1 MIKPQPTV
9 RFYQRRAEPPRGDL
23 TSSPGGRHHRHGRL
37 AVILQEGQPA
47 LTGVAAAADTLQISC
62 YAPFGDDEAEL
73 LKFSVDFLGTPV
85 WVFVCHAADEG
96 SNLNWG
102 EDVSV

>member
-1 MIKPQPTV
+1 
-9 RFYQRRAEPPRGDL
+9 
-23 TSSPGGRHHRHGRL
+23 
-37 AVILQEGQPA
+37 
-47 LTGVAAAADTLQISC
+47 
-62 YAPFGDDEAEL
+62 
-73 LKFSVDFLGTPV
+73 VDFLGTPV